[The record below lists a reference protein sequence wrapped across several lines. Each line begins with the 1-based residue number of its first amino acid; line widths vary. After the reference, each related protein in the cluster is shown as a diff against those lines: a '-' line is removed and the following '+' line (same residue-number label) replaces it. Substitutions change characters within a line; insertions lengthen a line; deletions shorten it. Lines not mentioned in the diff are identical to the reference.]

1 MKMILKNATALFS
14 LITIFTASLF
24 AGNEDRAGSAGGTQ
38 LLINP
43 FARSSG
49 LAGSNMAGAK
59 GIEGMFLNVADLA
72 SVTKLELMFSNA
84 NWLSGSDISINSI
97 ALGAKVGES
106 SVLGLSITSIN
117 VGDIFVTTT
126 ELPDNQTNTFSPRLL
141 NLGLSYAKSFSNS
154 ISGGITL
161 RILSESI
168 TDAKATGACFDAG
181 IRYVTGEKDRIK
193 FGITLKNVGPP
204 ITYRGDGLSFSGSSP
219 GDNITQT
226 VQQRTDNYE
235 LPSLVSIG
243 FSYDIF
249 LAENHTLTPHGNFI
263 SNSFNRDQLIGGL
276 EYSFK
281 NVFILRAGYLAEQK
295 ADKSDIKTNVLT
307 GIHAGASVQ
316 IPLGKTGNKFS
327 VDYSYRDTNPFNG
340 VHTIGVSFNLG
351 SGEEGSA
358 E

>member
-1 MKMILKNATALFS
+1 MKMILKKVTYTFS
-14 LITIFTASLF
+14 MAILISLSVF

-49 LAGSNMAGAK
+49 LAGSNMAAAK
-59 GIEGMFLNVADLA
+59 GVEGMFLNVADLA
-72 SVTKLELMFSNA
+72 SVTKFELLFSNS
-84 NWLSGSDISINSI
+84 NWLSGSGISINS
-97 ALGAKVGES
+97 LGLGVKVGES
-106 SVLGLSITSIN
+106 STLGLSITSIN

-161 RILSESI
+161 RILSEAI

-181 IRYVTGEKDRIK
+181 IRYVTGDKDRIK
-193 FGITLKNVGPP
+193 FGIALKNVGPP
-204 ITYRGDGLSFSGSSP
+204 ITYRGDGLSFSGQS
-219 GDNITQT
+219 GDNNIDLT

-249 LAENHTLTPHGNFI
+249 LAQNHKLTPNANFI
-263 SNSFNRDQLIGGL
+263 SNSFNRDQFIGGL
-276 EYSFK
+276 EYNYKDMF
-281 NVFILRAGYLAEQK
+281 FLRGGYLAEQK
-295 ADKSDIKTNVLT
+295 ADKSDIKTNALT
-307 GIHAGASVQ
+307 GLHAGASLAL
-316 IPLGKTGNKFS
+316 PLGKSGSKFS
-327 VDYSYRDTNPFNG
+327 VDYSYRATNPFNG
-340 VHTIGVSFNLG
+340 VHTIGVTFNI
-351 SGEEGSA
+351 GEEEEVKS

>member
-1 MKMILKNATALFS
+1 MKMIIKKISVLFS
-14 LITIFTASLF
+14 LASMFSLSAI

-43 FARSSG
+43 FAKSSG

-59 GIEGMFLNVADLA
+59 GIEGIFLNVADLA
-72 SVTKLELMFSNA
+72 SITKLELMFSNA
-84 NWLSGSDISINSI
+84 NWLSGSGISINTI

-106 SVLGLSITSIN
+106 GVLGFSITSID

-154 ISGGITL
+154 ISGGLTL

-181 IRYVTGEKDRIK
+181 IRYITGEKDRIK
-193 FGITLKNVGPP
+193 FGISLKNVGPP
-204 ITYRGDGLSFSGSSP
+204 ITYRGDGLSFPGRSP
-219 GDNITQT
+219 DNNIQQT
-226 VQQRTDNYE
+226 VQQRSDNYE

-249 LAENHTLTPHGNFI
+249 LAENHKLTPHGNFI
-263 SNSFNRDQLIGGL
+263 SNSFNRDQFIGGL
-276 EYSFK
+276 EYNFK
-281 NVFILRAGYLAEQK
+281 EFFTLRVGYLAEQK
-295 ADKSDIKTNVLT
+295 AERTDIRTNALT
-307 GIHAGASVQ
+307 GIHAGASVGV
-316 IPLGKTGNKFS
+316 PLGKSGNKLS
-327 VDYSYRDTNPFNG
+327 IDYSYRDTNPFSG
-340 VHTIGVSFNLG
+340 VHTIGVSFNIG
-351 SGEEGSA
+351 GSA
-358 E
+358 AE